1 LRKEREIM
9 IEKEYL
15 ARVAQDPE
23 VYADYMRQQN
33 LIKEAIEDERL
44 ARTDPFAKRRSS
56 NGMGEK
62 RTSQMHGLVS
72 STKSGGVNTLQN

>member
-1 LRKEREIM
+1 
-9 IEKEYL
+9 
-15 ARVAQDPE
+15 
-23 VYADYMRQQN
+23 MRQQN

-62 RTSQMHGLVS
+62 RTSQMHGSVS